1 MTLGPISAHPRLWT
15 AGLLGLALTSLWSGF
30 EVLTGSQWLA
40 DSIRSA
46 LIDEISAATGAPV
59 SAGRLEPLEERL
71 AFRLSDLVIGSAESP
86 GGAPMVVVPEAEAK
100 LGWTTFL
107 GGSVVLDRLQV
118 TGMTMDLAALGDA
131 GWTVGARDRTSKL
144 TIREFQLAGA
154 EIAWNGQP
162 LTAEFSGSQLSAEMW
177 LEPDL
182 NRYRVEASL
191 SDPQWGRSPDA
202 GLAQGSVTLSAVGD
216 PSRIE
221 ITRATVRTS
230 AFEVEGACL
239 ITGWRAPHAD
249 CRYSVTAGIEEAA
262 AMAGLGA
269 PDLTGLLNAAGEL
282 EWDWASGSLRYWG
295 DARAAAA
302 PNSWPQAEL
311 ALSASYN
318 GTAEELRL
326 EALRGT
332 LLRGRI
338 DGAASL
344 AGAWAEPRIE
354 ATFILTGMEIEAL
367 TSAAGMDA
375 LPWSGLADLEAT
387 IRGAGRESPHTS
399 WNVTLRPGETHT
411 DFSVSG
417 HGSGLHSGSD
427 GRLEI
432 ASLRLA
438 SPLLELDLNGA
449 LDADGGADLTARA
462 RLPSAEAVRRI
473 VSAVYPQ
480 ASLPEAVPDGRY
492 TFRGT
497 VRGPLGSPSKAT
509 LNGTLAIDDFLLG
522 GREWRRMVV
531 DGSITERG
539 LEVRRGLLND
549 GRGRLDLSGTIPWR
563 TGGQLNLS
571 LLAESMDAAK
581 LSAASGFGLPIAGA
595 LSMQMRLSGTLEEPQ
610 ATSTLRVEAPSFFGE
625 RFDHLAAELTYD
637 ADGFQLRQGA
647 LSRGSSELRAA
658 AKVSPGSGRF
668 EVDLSSNRWPLQE
681 FEAIREAAPG
691 LTGEAR
697 FQVRGSGTTGES
709 ELLGALRM
717 QGNWEV
723 SDLRRDG
730 VDLGHWRGDLQSGQ
744 NLDSV
749 ELDLRGDLLDG
760 AVLGSATYWH
770 AEPER
775 YSGVIRYTDLS
786 VGRLLAAMDLPGA
799 EVEASVSGQADFE
812 GRQSDA
818 EGFHVNGSVDRAS
831 IRLPGASE
839 GAPAISNRG
848 PLRWRLQDRQLHLDS
863 MRLAGAGAEVEVS
876 GTASLVGEKQLDLSV
891 DAEIDLQILNEFA
904 EILQAEGK
912 ASAALR
918 ARGTAAEPLLEG
930 ALRIDDGAIRGPDLP
945 FRLHSLRG
953 ELQVDSGQA
962 RIVELTGES
971 GGGTIRF
978 GGGMA
983 LRRSGVEYRL
993 SAEVDDWRV
1002 SVPTT
1007 INSVVEGEFTLAGA
1021 GMQSVLNG
1029 DVSLTRLSTAADLSF
1044 AELFAS
1050 MEPAP
1055 ARPESIELLREM
1067 QLNVRVRGTSKIPVE
1082 TALVRDMEA
1091 EFDLNV
1097 VGTGA
1102 NPAMV
1107 GTIGILNGEL
1117 RMLGTHYTITRGEV
1131 RFVNSLQ
1138 TEAVLD
1144 MELETRIRDVD
1155 IALVLS
1161 GPAQNPGVSY
1171 RSDPPLPFHDL
1182 VNLVAV
1188 GKEPTRDPSVASQ
1201 QRIAQ
1206 QSLVQTG
1213 ADNLLNQALSR
1224 PVSRRLQRFFGVSR
1238 LKVDPQIGGLEANPA
1253 ARISTEQ
1260 QITDDITLTYSYDLS
1275 SAQQQAIRIEWSP
1288 NRQWSVIVTRDQNG
1302 LVGSDILYKV
1312 RLP

>member
-1 MTLGPISAHPRLWT
+1 MTPGPVTAHPRLWT

-46 LIDEISAATGAPV
+46 LIDEISAVTGAPV

-71 AFRLSDLVIGSAESP
+71 AFRLSNLVIGSPEGPDA
-86 GGAPMVVVPEAEAK
+86 APLVVVPEAEAK
-100 LGWTTFL
+100 LGWTTLL
-107 GGSVVLDRLQV
+107 GGSVILDRLKV
-118 TGMTMDLAALGDA
+118 TGMSIDLTAARDA
-131 GWTVGARDRTSKL
+131 GWTAVSPERTSKL
-144 TIREFQLAGA
+144 TIRDFQLAGA
-154 EIAWNGQP
+154 EIAWNGHP
-162 LTAEFSGSQLSAEMW
+162 LAAEFSGSQLSAEMR
-177 LEPDL
+177 LEPDV

-191 SDPQWGRSPDA
+191 SDAQWGPSPEPGRA
-202 GLAQGSVTLSAVGD
+202 KGSVSLSAVGG
-216 PSRIE
+216 PNRIE
-221 ITRATVRTS
+221 VTRAYVRTS

-239 ITGWRAPHAD
+239 ITGWRDLHAD
-249 CRYSVTAGIEEAA
+249 CRYSGTAGIEEAS
-262 AMAGLGA
+262 AMAGLGEPA
-269 PDLTGLLNAAGEL
+269 LAGSLSAAGEL

-302 PNSWPQAEL
+302 PSRWPQAEL
-311 ALSASYN
+311 ALAASYS
-318 GTAEELRL
+318 GTADELRL
-326 EALRGT
+326 EAVRGA
-332 LLRGRI
+332 LLGGRI
-338 DGAASL
+338 AGAASL
-344 AGAWAEPRIE
+344 AGSWSEPRVEAAFTLNGLKIE
-354 ATFILTGMEIEAL
+354 ELA
-367 TSAAGMDA
+367 SAAGMDA

-387 IRGAGRESPHTS
+387 IRSPGPEPAHTS
-399 WNVTLRPGETHT
+399 WNLTLRPGETLT
-411 DFSVSG
+411 DFSLSG

-427 GRLEI
+427 GRLAI

-438 SPLLELDLNGA
+438 SPLVELDLSGA
-449 LDADGGADLTARA
+449 LEADGGADLTARA

-473 VSAVYPQ
+473 VPAVYPQ
-480 ASLPEAVPDGRY
+480 ASLPAAVPDGVY
-492 TFRGT
+492 SFRGT
-497 VRGPLGSPSKAT
+497 VRGPLGSLSEST
-509 LNGTLAIDDFLLG
+509 LDGTLAIDEFLFG
-522 GREWRRMVV
+522 GKEWRRMVV
-531 DGSITERG
+531 DGTITERG
-539 LEVRRGLLND
+539 LEVRRGLLDD
-549 GRGRLDLSGTIPWR
+549 GRGRLDLSGTIPWQA
-563 TGGQLNLS
+563 GGRLNLS
-571 LLAESMDAAK
+571 LIAEAMDAAK

-595 LSMQMRLSGTLEEPQ
+595 LSMEMRLGGTLEAPQ

-625 RFDHLAAELTYD
+625 RFDHLAAELTYGAD
-637 ADGFQLRQGA
+637 AFQLRRGA
-647 LSRGSSELRAA
+647 LSRGASELRAA
-658 AKVSPGSGRF
+658 ATVDPGSGRF
-668 EVDLSSNRWPLQE
+668 DVDLSSNRWPLQE
-681 FEAIREAAPG
+681 FKAIREAAPG
-691 LTGEAR
+691 LAGEAR
-697 FQVRGSGTTGES
+697 FQVRGSGTPGES
-709 ELLGALRM
+709 QLLGELRL
-717 QGNWEV
+717 QGSWEV

-730 VDLGHWRGDLQSGQ
+730 VDLGQWRGSLQSGQ
-744 NLDSV
+744 NPDTV

-760 AVLGSATYWH
+760 AVLGRAAYRH
-770 AEPER
+770 AEPQR
-775 YSGVIRYTDLS
+775 YSGVIRHTDLS
-786 VGRLLAAMDLPGA
+786 VGRLLAAMGLPGA
-799 EVEASVSGQADFE
+799 EVEASVTGQAEFE
-812 GRQSDA
+812 GGRSDA
-818 EGFHVNGSVDRAS
+818 EGFRLNGSVDRAS
-831 IRLPGASE
+831 IRLPGAGE
-839 GAPAISNRG
+839 GAPKVSNRG
-848 PLRWRLQDRQLHLDS
+848 PLRWRLQDRELHLDS
-863 MRLAGAGAEVEVS
+863 VRLTGAGAEVEVS
-876 GTASLVGEKQLDLSV
+876 GSASLVGEQQLDLSV
-891 DAEIDLQILNEFA
+891 DAEIDLRILNEFA
-904 EILQAEGK
+904 DILQAEG
-912 ASAALR
+912 AATAALR
-918 ARGTAAEPLLEG
+918 ARGTTAEPLLEG
-930 ALRIDDGAIRGPDLP
+930 ALRINDGAVRGPDLP
-945 FRLHSLRG
+945 FRLHSLQG
-953 ELQVDSGQA
+953 ELRIDGGQA
-962 RIVELTGES
+962 RIVELTAES

-1007 INSVVEGEFTLAGA
+1007 VNSVVEGEFTLAGA

-1029 DVSLTRLSTAADLSF
+1029 DVSITRLSTAADLSF
-1044 AELFAS
+1044 AELFS
-1050 MEPAP
+1050 SLEPGQ

-1091 EFDLNV
+1091 EFDLST

-1117 RMLGTHYTITRGEV
+1117 RMLGTHYTITRGEI
-1131 RFVNSLQ
+1131 RFVNPLQ

-1213 ADNLLNQALSR
+1213 ADNLLNQALAR

-1288 NRQWSVIVTRDQNG
+1288 NRQWSIIVTRDQNG